1 MALRECLVA
10 LAQRMI
16 QEDDIALV
24 MYGARLGSFLE
35 IEFELPDRPLPG
47 YYSLKFPED
56 AQADRFDKPSGYS
69 QFSAGLWTEDTN
81 SWTWP
86 LRRPLRLLT
95 SASRFDLTSLR
106 WRAGELMRRNGGRT
120 SFGPE
125 VVEARS
131 RTLRRLELEVTY
143 RRLPVLAAFRAFRQL
158 CCELVT
164 ADECY
169 PPAVP
174 MLAGESGGPAYLMR
188 TFEAKPRPR
197 FIERS
202 VIIDAF
208 GSAEVAAWREAGESA
223 ATWPVVDDDTVIIAS
238 VAEFDR
244 ISHRRKRVE
253 KRLLLRREEA
263 LVAQELLEG
272 FAQLPMIDVI
282 DGLVMR
288 YDGIAD
294 GGVACVREDIAGSTP
309 DNLLMLCPRLAQQAG
324 LSHHP
329 TDPFAY
335 LDDAGTVAVQT
346 IWWRD
351 GGVARYGGDRSVRGQ
366 GSVVLAT
373 KKVFETVKSHLGSRR
388 YAHVWRSSTDDDR
401 PTEVN
406 THRFVRVVPD

>member
-1 MALRECLVA
+1 
-10 LAQRMI
+10 
-16 QEDDIALV
+16 
-24 MYGARLGSFLE
+24 
-35 IEFELPDRPLPG
+35 
-47 YYSLKFPED
+47 
-56 AQADRFDKPSGYS
+56 
-69 QFSAGLWTEDTN
+69 
-81 SWTWP
+81 
-86 LRRPLRLLT
+86 
-95 SASRFDLTSLR
+95 
-106 WRAGELMRRNGGRT
+106 
-120 SFGPE
+120 
-125 VVEARS
+125 
-131 RTLRRLELEVTY
+131 LELEVTY